1 MAGIRAK
8 ALSSLH
14 RCGTAPDSNR
24 TSPVPRKCRQD
35 TRTAQ
40 RPLVGILH
48 EVTTI
53 SLSAR
58 AGLLKPSPTLAI
70 TSKAK
75 AMMAEGI
82 DVVSFGAGE
91 PDFNTPEPI
100 CAAAIDA
107 INKGFTK
114 YTPSAGIPEL
124 RKSISEKLAR
134 ENGLKYTPDQV
145 IVSCGAKHSVYNAM
159 QVLVDPGDE
168 VLLVAPYWMTYADQI
183 QLAGGIPVIVRA
195 SSESGF
201 IPTYEDLRAAITPRT
216 KAIVVNSPSN
226 PTGAMFPRETLKE
239 IAALATRYGFWVIS
253 DEIYEHL
260 VYDGGKHQSIGSL
273 SSEMLERTITINGC
287 SKSYAMTGWRLGYAA
302 APLPVT
308 KAMSNFQDQVTS
320 NPTSF
325 VQKGAVAALALPPTS
340 IEAMRAEF
348 EARRDL
354 IYDLLTAIPGVKMMK
369 PKGAF
374 YALPDISAYLGKDIK
389 SDTDLATYL
398 LDEARVAVVPGSV
411 FEGSGH
417 IRLSYA
423 ISRGDIEK
431 GVARIAEALKRIA

>member
-1 MAGIRAK
+1 MI
-8 ALSSLH
+8 
-14 RCGTAPDSNR
+14 
-24 TSPVPRKCRQD
+24 
-35 TRTAQ
+35 
-40 RPLVGILH
+40 
-48 EVTTI
+48 
-53 SLSAR
+53 
-58 AGLLKPSPTLAI
+58 
-70 TSKAK
+70 
-75 AMMAEGI
+75 AEGI

-124 RKSISEKLAR
+124 RQAIAEKLER
-134 ENGLKYTPDQV
+134 DNGLKYSPEQV
-145 IVSCGAKHSVYNAM
+145 IASCGAKHSVYNAM
-159 QVLVDPGDE
+159 QVLIDPGDE
-168 VLLVAPYWMTYADQI
+168 VILIAPYWMTYADQVR
-183 QLAGGIPVIVRA
+183 LAGGVPVVVHA
-195 SSESGF
+195 TSESGF
-201 IPTYEDLRAAITPRT
+201 IPDFDLLRHAITPRT

-226 PTGAMFPRETLKE
+226 PTGAVLPRETLKH
-239 IAALATRYGFWVIS
+239 IAAVAIRFGLWVIA

-260 VYDGGKHQSIGSL
+260 IYDGEKHLSIGSL
-273 SSEMLERTITINGC
+273 GADILERTITINGC
-287 SKSYAMTGWRLGYAA
+287 SKSYSMTGWRLGYAA
-302 APLPVT
+302 APLPIA

-354 IYDLLTAIPGVKMMK
+354 IFSLLTAIPGVTMQK

-374 YALPDISAYLGKDIK
+374 YALPNISAYLGNQIK
-389 SDTDLATYL
+389 SDTELATYL
-398 LDEARVAVVPGSV
+398 LDEARVATVPGSV